1 MESFIR
7 LKAGTLALRPEARL
21 LKAGDYQAF
30 VEARQMLADAQ
41 RQTQEL
47 LGEASQ
53 EYERQKQRGYEDGMN
68 EAKMEMADRMIE
80 MAERTVDYFAQV
92 EGKVAGLVMTA
103 LRKLLGEFEDT
114 ELTLRVVR
122 QALQVVCNQPQV
134 TIRINPSQE
143 PILRKRVGEL
153 LTGYTGIGAIE
164 IVADPRLHTGGCIL
178 ETEMGVVDAS
188 MEVQLQA
195 LERAL
200 KKRIEVAHR
209 ESP

>member
-1 MESFIR
+1 MEPFVR
-7 LKAGTLALRPEARL
+7 LKPGALALRPETRL

-30 VEARQMLADAQ
+30 VEARQMLAEAQ
-41 RQTQEL
+41 RQAQEL
-47 LGEASQ
+47 LSGATQ

-68 EAKMEMADRMIE
+68 EAKIDLAERMIE

-103 LRKLLGEFEDT
+103 LRKLLGEFDDT
-114 ELTLRVVR
+114 ELALRVVR
-122 QALQVVCNQPQV
+122 HALQVVCNQPQV
-134 TIRINPSQE
+134 TIRINPAQE
-143 PILRKRVGEL
+143 PALRKRLGEL
-153 LTGYTGIGAIE
+153 LAGYTGIGAVE
-164 IVADPRLHTGGCIL
+164 INPDPRLGIGGCIL

-188 MEVQLQA
+188 LDVQLQA
-195 LERAL
+195 LGRAL